1 MSATGQRYPSLTWPW
16 VGLLLCLALL
26 GQEYM
31 LLAAGPNP
39 PLTVYRLVLMAVG
52 LTSLALVLLPPRRI
66 AYLMAFIVCAGLIG
80 YALYL
85 QYVDGLDPCPLCV
98 FQRIAVI
105 GMGLVFLVAAWQ
117 NPGRTGAGAY
127 ALVQLVIGGAGVAL
141 AARQVWLQSLPKDQ
155 VPSCGMGLSYML
167 ETLPFTDVLKKVLQG
182 SGECAE
188 KGWEFLHLSIAGW
201 TLVFFIAMIVAAFA
215 LIRRD

>member
-1 MSATGQRYPSLTWPW
+1 MNNRRSPSLTWPW

-26 GQEYM
+26 GQEY
-31 LLAAGPNP
+31 LLQAIGANA
-39 PLTVYRLVLMAVG
+39 PLTAYRITLMAVG
-52 LTSLALVLLPPRRI
+52 VTSLALILLPPRRI
-66 AYLMAFIVCAGLIG
+66 GYLLGFLVCVGLMG

-85 QYVDGLDPCPLCV
+85 QYVMDLEPCPLCTL
-98 FQRIAVI
+98 QRVAVI
-105 GMGLVFLVAAWQ
+105 AMGLVFLIAAVH
-117 NPGRTGAGAY
+117 NPGRTGAGVY
-127 ALVQLVIGGAGVAL
+127 ALLQLLIGGAGAAI

-155 VPSCGMGLSYML
+155 VPACGMGLNYML
-167 ETLPFTDVLKKVLQG
+167 ETLPFTDAMRQVLEG

-201 TLVFFIAMIVAAFA
+201 TLVFFVAMIVASFA

>member
-1 MSATGQRYPSLTWPW
+1 MSVTRYASLAWPW

-26 GQEYM
+26 GQEYL
-31 LLAAGPNP
+31 LLALGPNP
-39 PLTVYRLVLMAVG
+39 PLTVYRLVVMAVG

-66 AYLMAFIVCAGLIG
+66 AYVLAFFVCGGLIA
-80 YALYL
+80 YSLYL
-85 QYVDGLDPCPLCV
+85 QYIDGLNPCPLCI
-98 FQRIAVI
+98 FQRVCVI
-105 GMGLVFLVAAWQ
+105 GMGLIFLVGVFH
-117 NPGRTGAGAY
+117 NPGRTGAAVY
-127 ALVQLVIGGAGVAL
+127 AVLQLVIGGAGIAL

-155 VPSCGMGLSYML
+155 VPACGMGLSYMM
-167 ETLPFTDVLKKVLQG
+167 ETLPLTDVVKKVFQG

-215 LIRRD
+215 VIRRD

>member
-1 MSATGQRYPSLTWPW
+1 MSAARYPSLTWPW

-39 PLTVYRLVLMAVG
+39 PLTVYRVVLMAVG

-66 AYLMAFIVCAGLIG
+66 AYLMAFAVCAGLIG

-98 FQRIAVI
+98 FQRVAVI
-105 GMGLVFLVAAWQ
+105 AMGLVFLVAAWQ
-117 NPGRTGAGAY
+117 NPGRTGAAGY
-127 ALVQLVIGGAGVAL
+127 AFVQLIIGGAGIAL

-155 VPSCGMGLSYML
+155 VPACGMGLSYML

-201 TLVFFIAMIVAAFA
+201 TLVFFVAMIIAAFA
-215 LIRRD
+215 VIRRD

>member
-1 MSATGQRYPSLTWPW
+1 MSAARYPSLAWPW

-31 LLAAGPNP
+31 LPAAGPNP
-39 PLTVYRLVLMAVG
+39 PLTVYRVVLMAVG

-66 AYLMAFIVCAGLIG
+66 AYLMAFAVCAGLIG

-85 QYVDGLDPCPLCV
+85 QYIDGLDPCPLCV

-105 GMGLVFLVAAWQ
+105 AMGLVFLVAAWQ
-117 NPGRTGAGAY
+117 NPGRTGAGVY
-127 ALVQLVIGGAGVAL
+127 ALLQLVIGGAGIAL

-155 VPSCGMGLSYML
+155 VPACGMGLSYML

-188 KGWEFLHLSIAGW
+188 KGGNSCIFRSPAGRSY
-201 TLVFFIAMIVAAFA
+201 FSSP
-215 LIRRD
+215 